1 MSTEQQTIGERVAQ
15 LMAEQQPGKSVTRVA
30 REAGVDFYTLR
41 RTIDGET
48 TPNSYTIEKFA
59 EYFSVNV
66 DWLYTGRGEQT
77 SADDESV
84 EAKLQR
90 LSDELEA
97 LKREIAQR
105 RS

>member
-1 MSTEQQTIGERVAQ
+1 MSAKEQKIGERVAL
-15 LMAEQQPGKSVTRVA
+15 LMAEQQPGKSMTRVA

-48 TPNSYTIEKFA
+48 MPNSYTVEKFA

-66 DWLYTGRGEQT
+66 DWLYTGRGEQRST
-77 SADDESV
+77 NDESV
-84 EAKLQR
+84 EAKLAR
-90 LSDELEA
+90 LSDELDA
-97 LKREIAQR
+97 LRSEIEQR